1 MPAKKPV
8 IYVIGGCNGA
18 GKTTFAREF
27 LPKEVKCL
35 RFLNADEIARG
46 LSPFAPGAAA
56 VRAARI
62 LLGEIRESLARR
74 ETFALES
81 TLSGKTYRRIL
92 QQALRD
98 GYEIEI
104 HYLWLSDANQAVS
117 RVRQRVLKGGHHV
130 PAVDI
135 RRRFKRSRFHARH
148 DYLPLATRW
157 MVWDARSLPVKELAN
172 SGKPDHDLTKKLLL
186 S

>member
-1 MPAKKPV
+1 VPLKKPV
-8 IYVIGGCNGA
+8 IYLIGGCNGA

-27 LPKEVKCL
+27 LPKEVKCI

-56 VRAARI
+56 VQAARI
-62 LLGEIRESLARR
+62 LLGEIRESLSRK

-81 TLSGKTYRRIL
+81 TLSGRTYRLIL
-92 QQALRD
+92 DRALKE

-104 HYLWLSDANQAVS
+104 HYLWLSDANQAIS
-117 RVRQRVLKGGHHV
+117 RVRQRVAKGGHHV
-130 PAVDI
+130 PAQDI
-135 RRRFKRSRFHARH
+135 RRRFKRSRFHALH

-157 MVWDARSLPVKELAN
+157 IVWDACSLPVKALAN
-172 SGKPDHDLTKKLLL
+172 SGKPDQDLIQKLLA

>member
-1 MPAKKPV
+1 MVAKSPT
-8 IYVIGGCNGA
+8 IYLIGGCNGA

-62 LLGEIRESLARR
+62 LLSEIRESLDRR
-74 ETFALES
+74 ESFALES
-81 TLSGKTYRRIL
+81 TLSGITYRNLLER
-92 QQALRD
+92 ALRI

-104 HYLWLSDANQAVS
+104 HYLWLSDAIQAVN
-117 RVRQRVLKGGHHV
+117 RVRQRVLKGGHNV
-130 PAVDI
+130 PPKDI
-135 RRRFKRSRFHARH
+135 RRRFKRSRLHARN

-157 MVWDARSLPVKELAN
+157 IIWDARSLPVKRLAN
-172 SGKPDHDLTKKLLL
+172 SDEPVQDILNKLLK